1 MTNSKK
7 KFLNQ
12 QYLIYLFTA
21 LALTPQ
27 YIIRCNFDILYWMYY
42 HFTTYFSDIW
52 YCWDV
57 YLHHNFPYPR
67 EYPAG
72 IQLLFKFL
80 YKIPYLKDDFIYYMS
95 IMAVIFLAISLIISN
110 ILLKLKISTKN
121 ILLFWLLT
129 PSFLFYGFW
138 NLDILPI
145 LTMIAAY
152 YYFKQDK
159 FYATMILLALGT
171 TLKVFPIFVLP
182 IYILAINDHKLKA
195 KMSVAFVFS
204 WLVMNIPMMILDWGA
219 WIFPYEWQI
228 QSNFSRS
235 MQDGSW
241 TWVLYVLL
249 DPLGY
254 GSLVGK
260 ISLVLFATGY
270 LALIT
275 KYKNT
280 SFEAKFV
287 IVMLFFLLT
296 DRIYSPQYDLY
307 LLSALVLFRGRI
319 NLFWFYML
327 EIPNFIQGFFLFYL
341 KNHAYLL
348 QIILVFKYLAIIML
362 LIGLLR
368 QQRDNNTS
376 LSNV

>member
-1 MTNSKK
+1 MDTSKK

-12 QYLIYLFTA
+12 QYLIYLITLLS
-21 LALTPQ
+21 LAPQ

-72 IQLLFKFL
+72 IQLLFRFL
-80 YKIPYLKDDFIYYMS
+80 YKIPYLKDDFTYYMS
-95 IMAVIFLAISLIISN
+95 IMATIFLAVSLAISDM
-110 ILLKLKISTKN
+110 LLKLKLSTKN

-138 NLDILPI
+138 NLDVLPI

-152 YYFKQDK
+152 YYFKKNK
-159 FYATMILLALGT
+159 FYVSMVLLALGT

-182 IYILAINDHKLKA
+182 IYILAISDHKLKA
-195 KMSVAFVFS
+195 KMIIIFVFS
-204 WLVMNIPMMILDWGA
+204 WLAMNIPMMVLDWSA

-241 TWVLYVLL
+241 TWILYVLL

-260 ISLVLFATGY
+260 ISLALFAVGY
-270 LALIT
+270 LTLIT
-275 KYKNT
+275 KYKDT
-280 SFEAKFV
+280 SFEAKIV
-287 IVMLFFLLT
+287 IVMLLFLLT
-296 DRIYSPQYDLY
+296 DRVYSPQYDLY
-307 LLSALVLFRGRI
+307 LLSALVLFRSRV

-362 LIGLLR
+362 LIDLLR
-368 QQRDNNTS
+368 QQMYDSAS
-376 LSNV
+376 LSTV